1 MLESISTTS
10 LSSPIKLA
18 EWSPKMDLIALT
30 YLNSPETVEL
40 RRMDWTKVNSITLD
54 SLAIAICFNPD
65 GRMICVATS
74 DNKLLL
80 FNIEDSHVL
89 TSMTFYNEITTVTID
104 ECNGI
109 SITAVGFSDSSVFL
123 FSDFHFSLCRF
134 ELTQPAMKISL
145 CENEIFCLHEDH
157 KTVTCF
163 TLPFIESDAPFI
175 KSVSKAF
182 SSYWMHYHKIEK
194 SSAQLID
201 LWNQIWEES
210 SQFTPHNED
219 LARRFLLGQTP
230 PELATEVHISR
241 LHKSIAHEFTE
252 MQNILAQDIIVSFIE
267 LDKAT
272 EQIKAALD
280 MSTKLRINLGSTT
293 SKKQI
298 HNSLTMLDNLRRLS
312 KCFEA
317 LFAFLVKSQNN
328 TQQAQSQ
335 QTPNQTNQD
344 NQETQ
349 NYYFLTKTNVSRSEF
364 ADFLVNFF
372 HKFDLLDISIGEPPD
387 SDPVFQA
394 VHKND
399 IELPYRFSYV
409 NKERCTCIGPKLVL
423 YDLKQNESK
432 QYDIAGQA
440 LAAYPFGDG
449 DVGCFSE
456 SDGKAIFTMISNC
469 EEEEGQTNQASA
481 EVSLENSTV
490 FFISPRRIA
499 LVESTELFASVI
511 DLEIPENEDEEDE
524 Q

>member
-18 EWSPKMDLIALT
+18 EWSPKMDLVALT

-65 GRMICVATS
+65 GRMICIATS

-80 FNIEDSHVL
+80 YNIEDSHVL
-89 TSMTFYNEITTVTID
+89 TSMIFYNEITTVTID
-104 ECNGI
+104 DCNGI

-134 ELTQPAMKISL
+134 ELTQPAIKISL

-157 KTVTCF
+157 KTVACF

-175 KSVSKAF
+175 KATSKAF

-194 SSAQLID
+194 SSAQLADI
-201 LWNQIWEES
+201 WNQIWEES
-210 SQFTPHNED
+210 SNFTSHSED
-219 LARRFLLGQTP
+219 LARKFLLGQSP
-230 PELATEVHISR
+230 PTLATEVHLSR
-241 LHKSIAHEFTE
+241 LHKSISHEFVE
-252 MQNILAQDIIVSFIE
+252 IQNILSQDIILSFIE

-280 MSTKLRINLGSTT
+280 MSTTLRINLGSDS
-293 SKKQI
+293 SKQQI
-298 HNSLTMLDNLRRLS
+298 HNSLTMLDNFRRLS
-312 KCFEA
+312 KCFDA
-317 LFAFLVKSQNN
+317 LFAFLINSDSQNGADQTHQN
-328 TQQAQSQ
+328 QAQ
-335 QTPNQTNQD
+335 NQE

-349 NYYFLTKTNVSRSEF
+349 AYDFLIKSSVTQSEF
-364 ADFLVNFF
+364 ADFLVNYL
-372 HKFDLLDISIGEPPD
+372 HKFDLLDISIGEPPE
-387 SDPVFQA
+387 SEPVFQA

-409 NKERCTCIGPKLVL
+409 NKEKCACIGPKLVL
-423 YDLKQNESK
+423 YDLKENEQK
-432 QYDIAGQA
+432 QFDVNGQT
-440 LAAYPFGDG
+440 LAAFPFGDG
-449 DVGCFSE
+449 DVGCFYE
-456 SDGKAIFTMISNC
+456 DDGKIMFLMVSNIGDD
-469 EEEEGQTNQASA
+469 ESEPTQSSA

-524 Q
+524 A